1 MKKFVYFWLINFRFG
16 DRFLKNKNNVRI
28 KKRKYLKINKLKK
41 MYVNERLLIKL
52 IKLFIYFY

>member
-28 KKRKYLKINKLKK
+28 KKKKYLKINKLKK
-41 MYVNERLLIKL
+41 KCMLMKDY
-52 IKLFIYFY
+52 